1 MERTYMTETNLYLT
15 PKQKKQL
22 EINKLSNLK
31 IQLYNLR
38 DEKQKQLQIVRKS
51 NQEVGTLLVQIDDI
65 NNQIKEINKRLFQ
78 IKEELSLFNY

>member
-1 MERTYMTETNLYLT
+1 MTETNLYLT

-51 NQEVGTLLVQIDDI
+51 NQEVGSLLVQIDDI

-78 IKEELSLFNY
+78 IKEVLSLFNY

>member
-1 MERTYMTETNLYLT
+1 MTETNLYLT

-51 NQEVGTLLVQIDDI
+51 NQEVGSLLVQIDDI

>member
-1 MERTYMTETNLYLT
+1 MTETNLYLT

>member
-1 MERTYMTETNLYLT
+1 MTETNLYLT

-78 IKEELSLFNY
+78 IKEVLSLFNY

>member
-1 MERTYMTETNLYLT
+1 MTETNLYLT

-38 DEKQKQLQIVRKS
+38 NEKQKQLQIVRKS
-51 NQEVGTLLVQIDDI
+51 NQEVGSLLVQIDDI

-78 IKEELSLFNY
+78 IKEVLSLFNY